1 MRVSVWESTDRQG
14 MFNGFSLKLSE
25 DTRQGNGYQAQ
36 GGYGQPN
43 GYGQGSGYAQQA
55 NGYAP
60 QGGYAPQ
67 NYTAP
72 PLGHSQSGPMQPL
85 PPVSA
90 YQQGDEGYVLGFDD

>member
-1 MRVSVWESTDRQG
+1 
-14 MFNGFSLKLSE
+14 LKLSE

-36 GGYGQPN
+36 GGYGQPQ
-43 GYGQGSGYAQQA
+43 GYGQQA

-60 QGGYAPQ
+60 HQGGGYTQGGAGYAPQ
-67 NYTAP
+67 NQQPVNY
-72 PLGHSQSGPMQPL
+72 QSGPMQPL